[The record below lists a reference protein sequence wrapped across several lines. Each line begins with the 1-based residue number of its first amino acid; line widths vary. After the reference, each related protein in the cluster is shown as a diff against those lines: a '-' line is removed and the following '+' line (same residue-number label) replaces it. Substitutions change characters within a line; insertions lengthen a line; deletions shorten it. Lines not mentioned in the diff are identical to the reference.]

1 MRQMEIKVPSDLMPE
16 VADLIEENEIDN
28 SITGTDDELIVI
40 SVSYHEK
47 DRSIIMEILELIE
60 DYDDDDEDDDDDND
74 N

>member
-1 MRQMEIKVPSDLMPE
+1 MEIKVPSDLMPE

-28 SITGTDDELIVI
+28 SIMGADDELIVI
-40 SVSYHEK
+40 SVSYHEQ

-60 DYDDDDEDDDDDND
+60 DYDDDDEDDDDND

>member
-1 MRQMEIKVPSDLMPE
+1 MRQMEIKVPSDLMLE

-28 SITGTDDELIVI
+28 SIMGADDELIVI
-40 SVSYHEK
+40 SVSYHEQ

-60 DYDDDDEDDDDDND
+60 DYDDDDEDDDDND

>member
-1 MRQMEIKVPSDLMPE
+1 MEIKVPSDLMLE

-28 SITGTDDELIVI
+28 SIMGADDELIVI
-40 SVSYHEK
+40 SVSYHEQ

-60 DYDDDDEDDDDDND
+60 DYDDDDEDDDDND

>member
-28 SITGTDDELIVI
+28 SIMGTDDELIVI

-60 DYDDDDEDDDDDND
+60 DYDDDDEDDDI
-74 N
+74 

>member
-1 MRQMEIKVPSDLMPE
+1 MRQMEIKVPSDLMLE

-28 SITGTDDELIVI
+28 SIMGADDELIVI
-40 SVSYHEK
+40 SVSYHEQ

-60 DYDDDDEDDDDDND
+60 DHDDNDEDDDDDND

>member
-28 SITGTDDELIVI
+28 SIMGTDDELIVI

>member
-28 SITGTDDELIVI
+28 SIMGADDELIVI
-40 SVSYHEK
+40 SVSYHEQ

-60 DYDDDDEDDDDDND
+60 DYDDDDEDDDDND